1 MSTIPDADPVVAT
14 TPAPLKLIVVT
25 SLLTV
30 IPSSDTVT
38 GEPPP
43 PLPESNVIVKS
54 SKPFKVEALTS
65 VTALPVNW
73 I

>member
-14 TPAPLKLIVVT
+14 TPAPLKLNVVT

-43 PLPESNVIVKS
+43 LPLPE
-54 SKPFKVEALTS
+54 LM
-65 VTALPVNW
+65 VTFTPG
-73 I
+73 